1 MKCRVVFLVGG
12 VVCEGRGAVRGAFG
26 FVLCRYADAWAY
38 SVAEGFSQAKTATD
52 CFAHICR
59 LYRRDSVDIYY

>member
-1 MKCRVVFLVGG
+1 MLS
-12 VVCEGRGAVRGAFG
+12 GAHLDLLYSVR
-26 FVLCRYADAWAY
+26 RYVDAWAY